1 MNLEHLSIVIYLLKC
16 WKIKPLKSI
25 SVFISSYI
33 VMLAT
38 TYFSDETTEDKLNSY
53 FGELIENQEIRDPL
67 IQKIK
72 ELKVLSRLI

>member
-1 MNLEHLSIVIYLLKC
+1 
-16 WKIKPLKSI
+16 
-25 SVFISSYI
+25 
-33 VMLAT
+33 MLAT

-67 IQKIK
+67 VQKIK